1 MTDRHRP
8 DRNSRYAYSEARV
21 ATVPDI
27 PGSLWR
33 AVVDYSPRRYPKM
46 TGLLLLWLFG
56 LFAVFLSP
64 APVKISPEKLARY
77 DQLVLQVRLDTAQPA
92 VRLCNKANA
101 QHDMLSTGARRPT
114 DSSCS

>member
-8 DRNSRYAYSEARV
+8 DRNSRYAYSDVRV
-21 ATVPDI
+21 ATAPDI

-33 AVVDYSPRRYPKM
+33 AFLDYRPRRYPKV

-64 APVKISPEKLARY
+64 APIKITPEKLARY
-77 DQLVLQVRLDTAQPA
+77 DQLVSQVRLDTAQPA
-92 VRLCNKANA
+92 VRLCNKGIA
-101 QHDMLSTGARRPT
+101 QQNML
-114 DSSCS
+114 

>member
-1 MTDRHRP
+1 M
-8 DRNSRYAYSEARV
+8 

-33 AVVDYSPRRYPKM
+33 AFVDYRPHRYPKV

-64 APVKISPEKLARY
+64 APVKITPEKLARY
-77 DQLVLQVRLDTAQPA
+77 DQLVLQVRLDTTQLAA
-92 VRLCNKANA
+92 RLCNKVNA
-101 QHDMLSTGARRPT
+101 
-114 DSSCS
+114 